1 MTIPRDGN
9 NLDVSGVVLAGGQSR
24 RLGRDK
30 ALEPLGGQPLI
41 RRVIQ
46 RVAEVSREIIVVV
59 ADQKMGDT
67 LPLETSSRL
76 TLDLYP
82 GKGSLGGIYSGITAA
97 AADWSFV
104 VACDMPFLNPALLS
118 YMLSLRG
125 SADAVVPLVEGR
137 LEPTHGLYSKA
148 CLPYIEER
156 LIAKDL
162 KISRFLD
169 QVRVNY
175 LREAE
180 ISMIDP
186 QHLSFFNVNT
196 AEDLGMAQAMVAQG
210 W

>member
-1 MTIPRDGN
+1 MTTPRYGN

-46 RVAEVSREIIVVV
+46 RVAEVSSEIIVVV

-67 LPLETSSRL
+67 LPLETASRL

-82 GKGSLGGIYSGITAA
+82 GKGSLGGIYSCISAA

-104 VACDMPFLNPALLS
+104 VACDMPFINPTLLS

-125 SADAVVPLVEGR
+125 TADAVVPLVEGR

-175 LREAE
+175 LREEE

-196 AEDLGMAQAMVAQG
+196 AEDLGMARAMVAQG

>member
-104 VACDMPFLNPALLS
+104 VACDMPFLNPTLLS

-175 LREAE
+175 LREEE

-196 AEDLGMAQAMVAQG
+196 AEDLGMAQAIVAQG
-210 W
+210 Q